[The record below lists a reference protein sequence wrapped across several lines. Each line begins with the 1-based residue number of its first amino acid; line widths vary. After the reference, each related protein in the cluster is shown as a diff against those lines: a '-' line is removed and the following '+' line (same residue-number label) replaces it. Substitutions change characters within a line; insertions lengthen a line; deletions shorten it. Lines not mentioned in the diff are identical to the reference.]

1 MFRRVRPA
9 QSLSQPLADI
19 SSERYIL
26 HLHYVDLGSDAEEYR
41 ARTLRRVDITLHC
54 QWRRKKEVA
63 ASLTEVEKTV
73 RSVRTAGWLAGLG
86 AGRLTEII
94 YLMPQ
99 LLGAARN
106 V

>member
-1 MFRRVRPA
+1 
-9 QSLSQPLADI
+9 
-19 SSERYIL
+19 
-26 HLHYVDLGSDAEEYR
+26 
-41 ARTLRRVDITLHC
+41 
-54 QWRRKKEVA
+54 VA